1 MERYV
6 STGTWLKARRW
17 EASWEYTALKTRQMP
32 DWTDES
38 ESERRPGGPA
48 GRARTASGA
57 SCAESPH
64 GATFLLRLSERT
76 REVREIR
83 LSSNF
88 SIGHAGRTRDAG
100 WGLAGDRFGEATAK
114 LFGELGLPLLTGIHV
129 RGRSGTIIGCMVM
142 NVRSRT
148 SSLAISK
155 RLYRSR

>member
-1 MERYV
+1 M
-6 STGTWLKARRW
+6 KAR
-17 EASWEYTALKTRQMP
+17 AS
-32 DWTDES
+32 
-38 ESERRPGGPA
+38 GGPA
-48 GRARTASGA
+48 ARRAEHVPVVPAAQSR
-57 SCAESPH
+57 H
-64 GATFLLRLSERT
+64 RATFLLRLSERT

-83 LSSNF
+83 CQRSSNF

-100 WGLAGDRFGEATAK
+100 WGLAGDRLGEATAK

-129 RGRSGTIIGCMVM
+129 RGRSGAIIGCMVV